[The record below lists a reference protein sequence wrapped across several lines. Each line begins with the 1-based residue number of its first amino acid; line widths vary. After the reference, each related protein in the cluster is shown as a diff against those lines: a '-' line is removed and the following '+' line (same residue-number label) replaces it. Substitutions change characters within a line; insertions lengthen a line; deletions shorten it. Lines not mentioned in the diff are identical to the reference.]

1 MENYVGTILT
11 YAIKKRFE
19 NEKLSSGIEKE
30 KENIPSYTQHGL
42 HNAKQII
49 KVPIQMFSAVVVWG
63 TQVLLW
69 FGLLMYWIAF

>member
-30 KENIPSYTQHGL
+30 KENIPSHTQHGL
-42 HNAKQII
+42 HNAKRII
-49 KVPIQMFSAVVVWG
+49 KVPIQMFLPLSYG
-63 TQVLLW
+63 EHKCC
-69 FGLLMYWIAF
+69 FGLGY